1 MDGTFILNTAS
12 SMLETF
18 GENAKFHIAEEMDRA
33 MEAGDGAAYDQW
45 CLVAKAVE
53 LMTMTRKE
61 NAAAKPEKTEKADK
75 TPTIGRTFRAA

>member
-18 GENAKFHIAEEMDRA
+18 GDKAKFHIAEEMDRA
-33 MEAGDGAAYDQW
+33 MEAGDGTAYDQW

-53 LMTMTRKE
+53 LMAMTRQE
-61 NAAAKPEKTEKADK
+61 AATAKPAKTEKADK
-75 TPTIGRTFRAA
+75 PPAIGRFRAA